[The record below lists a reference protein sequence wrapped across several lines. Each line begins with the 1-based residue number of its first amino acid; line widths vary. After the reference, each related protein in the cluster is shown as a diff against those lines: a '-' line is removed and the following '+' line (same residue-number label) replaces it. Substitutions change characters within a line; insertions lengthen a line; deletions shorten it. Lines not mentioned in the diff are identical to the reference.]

1 MQFKVW
7 CHVNHSAPNKQQC
20 VPNDKGN
27 QMRSHMAQLD
37 DLSTLPGFMAQLD
50 DLFTLPELFIF
61 QSLIGVK
68 LVIFKSQGE

>member
-1 MQFKVW
+1 
-7 CHVNHSAPNKQQC
+7 
-20 VPNDKGN
+20 
-27 QMRSHMAQLD
+27 MRSHMAQLD
-37 DLSTLPGFMAQLD
+37 DLSTLPGYMAQLD